1 VQAFRLNGSRV
12 LEIDLAGDAMRA
24 ATGAMIAYTG
34 DVSFRNAGMGGGD
47 GLRSALKRRVT
58 GESISAGAQAVDRA
72 GLPDPDR
79 DRQVPRL
86 QLRSGDLR
94 RAADPGGPAGAG
106 RLADCPSPSHHFDAR
121 WMSGFLASAM
131 GMLGVNSGEERQ
143 FDFTGAGTVLIQSS
157 ERGVSDP
164 HLLRQLEGQ
173 VGTLNQPGLPRI
185 QQVVQERLQ
194 QQRR

>member
-1 VQAFRLNGSRV
+1 
-12 LEIDLAGDAMRA
+12 
-24 ATGAMIAYTG
+24 
-34 DVSFRNAGMGGGD
+34 
-47 GLRSALKRRVT
+47 
-58 GESISAGAQAVDRA
+58 
-72 GLPDPDR
+72 
-79 DRQVPRL
+79 
-86 QLRSGDLR
+86 
-94 RAADPGGPAGAG
+94 
-106 RLADCPSPSHHFDAR
+106 
-121 WMSGFLASAM
+121 MSGFLASAM

-173 VGTLNQPGLPRI
+173 VGTLNQPGLQRI